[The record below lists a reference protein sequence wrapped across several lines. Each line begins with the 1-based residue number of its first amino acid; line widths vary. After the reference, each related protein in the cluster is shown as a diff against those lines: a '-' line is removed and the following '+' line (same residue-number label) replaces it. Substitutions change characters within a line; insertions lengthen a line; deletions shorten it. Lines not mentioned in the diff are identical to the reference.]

1 VSGFTLA
8 EKLEDFATKWATYHG
23 TEQAGGQSFLYELLD
38 LYEVHPPPG
47 KLFEQHPVRVR
58 KVRTSQGS
66 LFGAVEE
73 VQSTAERM
81 DMYIPKVCIWEMKS
95 PGEKDLEKHHD
106 QILMYWA
113 RMRTR
118 YMVLC
123 NFHEF
128 WIYDTDQ
135 EGGQLSPVIQ
145 FPLKDLPANAEALFF
160 LKGEESH
167 FARRAERVTQQM
179 ASEIGGLVRRRLEK
193 LQETDRQRERERVAR
208 FVLECVFAMFAED
221 AELIPRKMFSR
232 VLEEA
237 SRLGHLGPVYAL
249 FEDFARSEP
258 HGKTHK
264 FAPYVNGTLFDR
276 THAKLQMSQEE
287 IDGLL
292 RAAVKF
298 DWQDVRPEI
307 FGSIFEQALDPSLRH
322 ELGAHF
328 TREDDIL
335 RIIVPTVIEPWRERI
350 RTVRGTKEVTRL
362 IEQMKAFHILD
373 PACGCGN
380 FLYVAYREMKRMEAE
395 LRAAWTRASRAVA
408 RTKRDITAPPP
419 GPYFTLSQ
427 MHGLEINPFAANLA
441 RVVLW
446 IGEYLAMRELGLDEE
461 TLPLKNLNKNVI
473 EGDALF
479 ADWVRPEGELAI
491 IGNPPYLGV
500 RKMRAELGDDYVE
513 KVFAEFPDNRAA
525 DFVTNWY
532 AKALKTLRKGERAG
546 FVSTNSITQNE
557 SREAS
562 IDRVVGAGGT
572 IIDAWKSYPW
582 QGEAAVHVSLVN
594 WVMDAYDGLK
604 ILDGREVSAIT
615 PGLTDGV
622 DVTVSKTIRGNQGLS
637 FMGVTPGNAEFVLDD
652 EQKKEIVEADPKSA
666 EVIKPY
672 LIGRDVNRE
681 ADSAP
686 SRWIIDFGM
695 MEREEAENFKGAF
708 RYVQRH
714 VYPSRKEN
722 KRESYAKYWWRF
734 VEPRSGMRNAISELK
749 RVIVIA
755 AVSKH
760 VMPILASTKFVLD
773 HQLFVFAL
781 PEWYH
786 LGLLQSQPHGLW
798 AKARGST
805 LKGDLRYT
813 GTTIFETFPFPL
825 LPKGKYD
832 PRKVPNTD
840 DARQVASASEAFD
853 GLRRRLCRER
863 ELGLTKIH
871 NLLAEGELPELQK
884 LSDELNDAVTACY
897 GWPKDTWRD
906 ENETLKRLLAL
917 NRKVADE

>member
-1 VSGFTLA
+1 
-8 EKLEDFATKWATYHG
+8 
-23 TEQAGGQSFLYELLD
+23 
-38 LYEVHPPPG
+38 
-47 KLFEQHPVRVR
+47 
-58 KVRTSQGS
+58 
-66 LFGAVEE
+66 
-73 VQSTAERM
+73 
-81 DMYIPKVCIWEMKS
+81 
-95 PGEKDLEKHHD
+95 
-106 QILMYWA
+106 
-113 RMRTR
+113 
-118 YMVLC
+118 
-123 NFHEF
+123 
-128 WIYDTDQ
+128 
-135 EGGQLSPVIQ
+135 
-145 FPLKDLPANAEALFF
+145 
-160 LKGEESH
+160 
-167 FARRAERVTQQM
+167 
-179 ASEIGGLVRRRLEK
+179 
-193 LQETDRQRERERVAR
+193 
-208 FVLECVFAMFAED
+208 
-221 AELIPRKMFSR
+221 
-232 VLEEA
+232 
-237 SRLGHLGPVYAL
+237 
-249 FEDFARSEP
+249 
-258 HGKTHK
+258 
-264 FAPYVNGTLFDR
+264 
-276 THAKLQMSQEE
+276 
-287 IDGLL
+287 
-292 RAAVKF
+292 
-298 DWQDVRPEI
+298 
-307 FGSIFEQALDPSLRH
+307 
-322 ELGAHF
+322 
-328 TREDDIL
+328 
-335 RIIVPTVIEPWRERI
+335 
-350 RTVRGTKEVTRL
+350 
-362 IEQMKAFHILD
+362 
-373 PACGCGN
+373 
-380 FLYVAYREMKRMEAE
+380 
-395 LRAAWTRASRAVA
+395 
-408 RTKRDITAPPP
+408 
-419 GPYFTLSQ
+419 
-427 MHGLEINPFAANLA
+427 
-441 RVVLW
+441 
-446 IGEYLAMRELGLDEE
+446 
-461 TLPLKNLNKNVI
+461 
-473 EGDALF
+473 
-479 ADWVRPEGELAI
+479 
-491 IGNPPYLGV
+491 
-500 RKMRAELGDDYVE
+500 VE

-622 DVTVSKTIRGNQGLS
+622 DVTVAKTIRVNQGLS

-652 EQKKEIVEADPKSA
+652 EQRQRILESDPNSKD
-666 EVIKPY
+666 VIKPF

-681 ADSAP
+681 IDQVP
-686 SRWIIDFGM
+686 TRWIVDFGM
-695 MEREEAENFKGAF
+695 MEREEAAKYVGAF
-708 RYVQRH
+708 RYVQKH
-714 VYPSRKEN
+714 VYPVRKEN
-722 KRESYAKYWWRF
+722 SREKEMKRWWSFWR
-734 VEPRSGMRNAISELK
+734 PAPDMREAISGLK

-760 VMPILASTKFVLD
+760 VMLVFASSKFVLD